1 MNQLIC
7 MVVSSLRS
15 SISVYHIWRGLS
27 PPIASVYPT
36 GRSEAGGICVLW
48 RRCVICVP
56 RVYRR
61 HTACV
66 PCALL
71 NVATSLDSKYTFVVD
86 NKTGNAGLIGM
97 EALAE
102 ADPDGYTLGTPD
114 DVVAA
119 LRDLMG
125 KAVESDE
132 YKTQIESLGM
142 QYITL
147 YVDEL
152 NTFINEQ
159 MAFYKDICADI
170 DING

>member
-36 GRSEAGGICVLW
+36 GRSEAGGICVLR

-97 EALAE
+97 EALPE
-102 ADPDGYTLGTPD
+102 ADPDG
-114 DVVAA
+114 
-119 LRDLMG
+119 
-125 KAVESDE
+125 

-147 YVDEL
+147 YGDEL

>member
-1 MNQLIC
+1 MKKALAII
-7 MVVSSLRS
+7 L
-15 SISVYHIWRGLS
+15 SVMMLMSTLVACGS
-27 PPIASVYPT
+27 KTDDSGDANNDAAASYPT
-36 GRSEAGGICVLW
+36 KNVNVIVPFSAGGNTDMSM
-48 RRCVICVP
+48 R
-56 RVYRR
+56 
-61 HTACV
+61 
-66 PCALL
+66 ALL

-102 ADPDGYTLGTPD
+102 ADPDGYTLGAPD
-114 DVVAA
+114 DVLAA

-147 YVDEL
+147 YGDEL

>member
-27 PPIASVYPT
+27 PPIASAYPAA
-36 GRSEAGGICVLW
+36 GPKREAICVLR

-97 EALAE
+97 EALPE

-147 YVDEL
+147 YGDEL